1 MTKPQPSP
9 SLTTGGEIQLKPCPF
24 CGGVEEVSFR
34 IERTP
39 SGMREVPFFI
49 CGACA
54 AEGAKPVA
62 SWVRDTGDPDEMR
75 AAAVAAWNRR
85 APLLREEV
93 GEGSLAMT
101 PASSLSS
108 GGRPPVAKT
117 TA

>member
-9 SLTTGGEIQLKPCPF
+9 SLTTGGEIQPCRF
-24 CGGVEEVSFR
+24 CGEAKRLSVGPGSAQQTTFVMCMR
-34 IERTP
+34 CGA
-39 SGMREVPFFI
+39 SGPNSWGHENNVPFAI
-49 CGACA
+49 
-54 AEGAKPVA
+54 
-62 SWVRDTGDPDEMR
+62 T
-75 AAAVAAWNRR
+75 AWNRSP
-85 APLLREEV
+85 PLLREEV